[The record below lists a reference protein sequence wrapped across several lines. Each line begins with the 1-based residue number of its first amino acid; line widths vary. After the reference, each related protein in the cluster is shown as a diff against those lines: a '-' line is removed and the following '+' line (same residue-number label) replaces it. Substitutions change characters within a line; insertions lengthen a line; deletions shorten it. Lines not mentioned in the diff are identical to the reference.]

1 MRVLFITDNFPP
13 EVNAPATRTFE
24 HCKEW
29 VKSGVEVT
37 VITCAPNFP
46 QGKVYRGYKNRLV
59 SKETIEGIKVV
70 RVWTYISPNKGKIRR
85 SLDYMSF
92 SLSSFLAGLF
102 IKTDL
107 IVATSPQILA
117 AVSGRALSFVKR
129 KPWVMEVRDLWPAS
143 VALVGGINGGNLLRL
158 LFWLEIKLYSSAK
171 RIVVVTDS
179 FRENIIEKG
188 IEAEKI
194 SVIKNGVNFD
204 LYKNQPVDFELKS
217 TLGLDGKFVFGYV
230 GTHGLSHS
238 LDFILNCVA
247 KVKEADSHFLF
258 IGSGAKKEEL
268 KLQAEQLALQNITF
282 LEPVEKVDV
291 WRYITV
297 IDVMLVPLRRDELF
311 KTVIPSKIFETAA
324 MCTPILLGVDGEARK
339 IIEDYNAGYYFEPEN
354 EEAFL
359 KALQKLKG
367 DKTLYWELQ
376 KGCLKLAK
384 DFDRKVLA
392 KKMLGYL
399 IDCE

>member
-13 EVNAPATRTFE
+13 EVNAPATRTYE
-24 HCKEW
+24 HCREW
-29 VKSGVEVT
+29 VRSGVEVT

-46 QGKVYRGYKNRLV
+46 QGKVYKGYKNRLV
-59 SKETIEGIKVV
+59 YKERIEGIKVV
-70 RVWTYISPNKGKIRR
+70 RVWTYMSPNKGKIKR
-85 SLDYMSF
+85 SLDYISF

-117 AVSGRALSFVKR
+117 ALSGRGLSFVKR
-129 KPWVMEVRDLWPAS
+129 KPWVLEVRDLWPAS
-143 VALVGGINGGNLLRL
+143 VALVGEISAGNLLRF
-158 LFWLEIKLYSSAK
+158 LFWLEIKLYNSAK

-179 FRENIIEKG
+179 FRENIIGKG
-188 IEAEKI
+188 IEAKKI
-194 SVIKNGVNFD
+194 AVIKNGVNFD
-204 LYKNQPVDFELKS
+204 LYKNQPLDSELKS
-217 TLGLDGKFVFGYV
+217 MLGLDGKFVFGYV

-247 KVKEADSHFLF
+247 QVKEADSHFLF
-258 IGSGAKKEEL
+258 IGSGAKKQEL

-282 LEPVEKVDV
+282 LEPVEKAEV
-291 WRYITV
+291 WRYISL
-297 IDVMLVPLRRDELF
+297 IDVMLVPLRKDELF

-339 IIEDYNAGYYFEPEN
+339 LIEDYNAGYYFEPEN
-354 EEAFL
+354 EKSFL
-359 KALQKLKG
+359 KALQKLKE

-384 DFDRKVLA
+384 DFDRKELA
-392 KKMLGYL
+392 DQMLTYL
-399 IDCE
+399 KGCV

>member
-1 MRVLFITDNFPP
+1 MKILFITDNFPP

-29 VKSGVEVT
+29 VKSGVDVT

-46 QGKVYRGYKNRLV
+46 QGKVYKGYKNRLV
-59 SKETIEGIKVV
+59 YKERIEGIKVV
-70 RVWTYISPNKGKIRR
+70 RVWTYMSPNKGKIKR

-117 AVSGRALSFVKR
+117 ALSGRGLSFVKR

-143 VALVGGINGGNLLRL
+143 VALVGEISAGNLLRF
-158 LFWLEIKLYSSAK
+158 LFWLEIKLYNSAK

-179 FRENIIEKG
+179 FRENIIGKG
-188 IEAEKI
+188 IEAKKI
-194 SVIKNGVNFD
+194 AVIKNGVNFD
-204 LYKNQPVDFELKS
+204 LYKNQPLDSELKS
-217 TLGLDGKFVFGYV
+217 MLGLDGKFVFGYV

-247 KVKEADSHFLF
+247 QVKEADSHFLF
-258 IGSGAKKEEL
+258 IGSGAKKQEL

-282 LEPVEKVDV
+282 LEPVEKAEV
-291 WRYITV
+291 WRYISL
-297 IDVMLVPLRRDELF
+297 IDVMLVPLRKDELF

-339 IIEDYNAGYYFEPEN
+339 LIEDYNAGYYFEPEN
-354 EEAFL
+354 EKAFL
-359 KALQKLKG
+359 KALQKLEE

-384 DFDRKVLA
+384 DLDRKGLA
-392 KKMLGYL
+392 KEMLGYL
-399 IDCE
+399 IDCK

>member
-1 MRVLFITDNFPP
+1 MKILFITDNFPP

-29 VKSGVEVT
+29 VKSGVDVT

-46 QGKVYRGYKNRLV
+46 QGKVYKGYKNRLV
-59 SKETIEGIKVV
+59 YKERIEGIKVV
-70 RVWTYISPNKGKIRR
+70 RVWTYMSPNKGKIKR

-117 AVSGRALSFVKR
+117 ALSGRGLSFVKR

-143 VALVGGINGGNLLRL
+143 VALVGEISAGNLLRF
-158 LFWLEIKLYSSAK
+158 LFWLEIKLYNSAK

-179 FRENIIEKG
+179 FRENIIGKG
-188 IEAEKI
+188 LEAKKI
-194 SVIKNGVNFD
+194 AVIKNGVNFD
-204 LYKNQPVDFELKS
+204 LYKNQPLDSELKS
-217 TLGLDGKFVFGYV
+217 MLGLDGKFVFGYV

-247 KVKEADSHFLF
+247 QVKEADSHFLF
-258 IGSGAKKEEL
+258 IGSGAKKQEL

-282 LEPVEKVDV
+282 LEPVEKAEV
-291 WRYITV
+291 WRYISL
-297 IDVMLVPLRRDELF
+297 IDVMLVPLRKDELF

-339 IIEDYNAGYYFEPEN
+339 LIEDYNAGYYFEPEN
-354 EEAFL
+354 EKAFL
-359 KALQKLKG
+359 KALQKLEE

-384 DFDRKVLA
+384 DLDRKGLA
-392 KKMLGYL
+392 KEMLGYL
-399 IDCE
+399 IDCK

>member
-1 MRVLFITDNFPP
+1 MKILFITDNFPP

-29 VKSGVEVT
+29 VKSGVDVT

-46 QGKVYRGYKNRLV
+46 QGKVYKGYKNRLV
-59 SKETIEGIKVV
+59 YKERIEGIKVV
-70 RVWTYISPNKGKIRR
+70 RVWTYMSPNKGKIKR

-117 AVSGRALSFVKR
+117 ALSGRGLSFVKR

-143 VALVGGINGGNLLRL
+143 VALVGEISAGNLLRF
-158 LFWLEIKLYSSAK
+158 LFWLEIKLYNSAK

-179 FRENIIEKG
+179 FRENIIGKG
-188 IEAEKI
+188 IEAKKI
-194 SVIKNGVNFD
+194 AVIKNGVNFD
-204 LYKNQPVDFELKS
+204 LYKNQPLDSELKS
-217 TLGLDGKFVFGYV
+217 MLGLDGKFVFGYV

-247 KVKEADSHFLF
+247 QVKEADSHFLF
-258 IGSGAKKEEL
+258 IGSGAKKQEL

-282 LEPVEKVDV
+282 LEPVEKAEV
-291 WRYITV
+291 WRYISL
-297 IDVMLVPLRRDELF
+297 IDVMLVPLRKDELF

-339 IIEDYNAGYYFEPEN
+339 
-354 EEAFL
+354 
-359 KALQKLKG
+359 
-367 DKTLYWELQ
+367 
-376 KGCLKLAK
+376 
-384 DFDRKVLA
+384 
-392 KKMLGYL
+392 
-399 IDCE
+399 

>member
-1 MRVLFITDNFPP
+1 MKVLFITDNFPP

-24 HCKEW
+24 HCKDW

-46 QGKVYRGYKNRLV
+46 QGKVYKGYKNRLV

-70 RVWTYISPNKGKIRR
+70 RVWTYMSPNKGKIKR
-85 SLDYMSF
+85 SLDFISF

-117 AVSGRALSFVKR
+117 AFSGSCLSFVKR

-143 VALVGGINGGNLLRL
+143 VALVGEINAGKLLRF
-158 LFWLEIKLYSSAK
+158 LFWLELKLYNSAK

-179 FRENIIEKG
+179 FRGNIISKG
-188 IEAEKI
+188 IEAKKI
-194 SVIKNGVNFD
+194 YVIKNGVNFD

-217 TLGLDGKFVFGYV
+217 MLGLDGKFVFGYV

-247 KVKEADSHFLF
+247 RVQEADSHFLF
-258 IGSGAKKEEL
+258 IGSGAKKKEL
-268 KLQAEQLALQNITF
+268 KLQAEQLALKNITF
-282 LEPVEKVDV
+282 LEQVEKAEV
-291 WRYITV
+291 WRYISL
-297 IDVMLVPLRRDELF
+297 IDVMLVPLRKDELF
-311 KTVIPSKIFETAA
+311 ETVIPSKIFETAA

-339 IIEDYNAGYYFEPEN
+339 LIEDYNAGYYFEPEN

-359 KALQKLKG
+359 KALQKLRE
-367 DKTLYWELQ
+367 DKTLYLELQ
-376 KGCLKLAK
+376 EGCLKLAK
-384 DFDRKVLA
+384 DFDRKELA
-392 KKMLGYL
+392 NKMLGHL
-399 IDCE
+399 IECK

>member
-1 MRVLFITDNFPP
+1 MKILFITDNFPP

-29 VKSGVEVT
+29 VKSGVDVT

-46 QGKVYRGYKNRLV
+46 QGKVYKGYKNRLV
-59 SKETIEGIKVV
+59 YKERIEGIKVV
-70 RVWTYISPNKGKIRR
+70 RVWTYMSPNMGKIKR

-117 AVSGRALSFVKR
+117 ALSGSGLSFVKR
-129 KPWVMEVRDLWPAS
+129 KPWVMEVRDLWPES
-143 VALVGGINGGNLLRL
+143 VALVGEINAGSLLRF
-158 LFWLEIKLYSSAK
+158 LFWLEIKLYKSAK

-188 IEAEKI
+188 IEAKKI
-194 SVIKNGVNFD
+194 AVIKNGVNFD

-217 TLGLDGKFVFGYV
+217 MLGLDGKFVFGYV

-247 KVKEADSHFLF
+247 QVKAPDIHFLF
-258 IGSGAKKEEL
+258 VGDGAKKEEL
-268 KLQAEQLALQNITF
+268 KLQAEKAGLQNITF
-282 LEPVEKVDV
+282 LEPVEKSKV

-297 IDVMLVPLRRDELF
+297 IDVMLVPLKKSELF

-339 IIEDYNAGYYFEPEN
+339 LIEDYNVGYYFEPEN

-359 KALQKLKG
+359 KALQKLKE

-384 DFDRKVLA
+384 DFDRKELA
-392 KKMLGYL
+392 KEMLGHL
-399 IDCE
+399 IDCK

>member
-29 VKSGVEVT
+29 VKSGVQVT

-46 QGKVYRGYKNRLV
+46 QGKVYRGYKNRIV

-158 LFWLEIKLYSSAK
+158 LFWLEIKLYKSAK

-179 FRENIIEKG
+179 FRESIIEKG

-217 TLGLDGKFVFGYV
+217 TLGLEGKFVFGYV

-238 LDFILNCVA
+238 LDFILNGVA

-282 LEPVEKVDV
+282 LEPVEKAEV

-297 IDVMLVPLRRDELF
+297 IDVMLVPLRKDELF

-359 KALQKLKG
+359 KALQKLKE

-376 KGCLKLAK
+376 KGCLKLAN
-384 DFDRKVLA
+384 DFDRKELA
-392 KKMLGYL
+392 KKMLDYL
-399 IDCE
+399 IDCK